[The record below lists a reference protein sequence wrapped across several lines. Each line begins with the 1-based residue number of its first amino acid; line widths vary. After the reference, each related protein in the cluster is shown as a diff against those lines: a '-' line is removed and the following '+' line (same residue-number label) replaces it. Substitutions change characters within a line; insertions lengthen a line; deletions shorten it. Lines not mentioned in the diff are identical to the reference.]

1 MMRKDHLSCI
11 PNRMIFRATIIVLLL
26 HLGRIRNAANAFQ
39 PALGLKII
47 SSTFTTRVIERWKSN
62 MDVTS
67 SSVSSLFLLNAG
79 INGND
84 ESTFGILEP
93 LAVIDTLPTTGI
105 DKKDDI
111 AEEESGNEFSL
122 YNNIFDIVAGRAA
135 TCLVESDLRR
145 DAKEGYSK
153 ITSSSATNWIN
164 DATAFQLQKA
174 FDRIKLK
181 VSRHQ

>member
-1 MMRKDHLSCI
+1 
-11 PNRMIFRATIIVLLL
+11 
-26 HLGRIRNAANAFQ
+26 
-39 PALGLKII
+39 
-47 SSTFTTRVIERWKSN
+47 
-62 MDVTS
+62 MDVTG
-67 SSVSSLFLLNAG
+67 SSVASLLLLKAG

-84 ESTFGILEP
+84 ESKIAMLEP
-93 LAVIDTLPTTGI
+93 LVTIDSLSTTGI
-105 DKKDDI
+105 DMKDDV
-111 AEEESGNEFSL
+111 AEGNDVSST

-181 VSRHQ
+181 VSRHP